1 MALPAPTLKESERRD
16 IMEHAYLILAHHNFD
31 TLAMLFRL
39 LDAPNNN
46 LYLHVDA
53 KAKDFNEEDLRSVLK
68 FSKLTM
74 LPRQVVYWGGYSQIE
89 ATLNLVEYALKDGF
103 DYCHSITGVDLP
115 LKTQSEIDRF
125 FTEHAG
131 YEFINFRPERYD
143 YAEYKCAYY
152 HPFVETKYNRK
163 YKFVRLADHAVAMLQ
178 KTLGLKRSDTKFYQ
192 GSAYFSIS
200 EDCAKYVISKK
211 DEIRKNYRYTVG
223 ADEAYLQTI
232 IMSSPFKDKLYRF
245 EEKYYGNAM
254 LVDWD
259 RSENRNNSP
268 HTFRISD
275 YDSLVGVDEGILFAR
290 KFDENIDSEIVHK
303 MFHYVNEKQINE
315 ANDNRT
321 HALKEHS
328 DQAVV
333 D

>member
-1 MALPAPTLKESERRD
+1 MALPAPTLEEVERRD
-16 IMEHAYLILAHHNFD
+16 NMEHAYLILAHHNFD
-31 TLAMLFRL
+31 TLTLLFRL

-53 KAKDFNEEDLRSVLK
+53 KAQGFHEEELRSVLK
-68 FSKLTM
+68 SSKLTV
-74 LPRQVVYWGGYSQIE
+74 LPPQIVYWGGYSQIE
-89 ATLNLVEYALKDGF
+89 ATLRLVEYALKDGF

-115 LKTQSEIDRF
+115 LKTQSEIDSF
-125 FTEHAG
+125 FTKHAG
-131 YEFINFRPERYD
+131 YEFINYRPERYE

-163 YKFVRLADHAVAMLQ
+163 YKAVRLLDHGVAMFQ
-178 KTLGLKRSDTKFYQ
+178 KTLGLKRSQTKFYQ

-200 EDCAKYVISKK
+200 EECAKYVLSKK
-211 DEIRKNYRYTVG
+211 DEIRKNYRYTIG
-223 ADEAYLQTI
+223 ADEAYLQTV
-232 IMSSPFKDKLYRF
+232 IMNSPFKDRLYRF

-275 YDSLVGVDEGILFAR
+275 YDNLIAVDEGILFAR
-290 KFDENIDSEIVHK
+290 KFDENIDAEIVK
-303 MFHYVNEKQINE
+303 KIFHYIDERQKSE
-315 ANDNRT
+315 GSDYRTLAAKENDQT
-321 HALKEHS
+321 
-328 DQAVV
+328 AVK
-333 D
+333 

>member
-53 KAKDFNEEDLRSVLK
+53 KAQDFNEEELRSVLK

-74 LPRQVVYWGGYSQIE
+74 LPRQIVYWGGYSQIE

-103 DYCHSITGVDLP
+103 DYCHTITGVDLP
-115 LKTQSEIDRF
+115 LKTQSEIDHF

-131 YEFINFRPERYD
+131 YEFIDYMPERYEC
-143 YAEYKCAYY
+143 AEYKCNYY
-152 HPFVETKYNRK
+152 HRFVETKYNRK
-163 YKFVRLADHAVAMLQ
+163 YKTVRLLDHGLAMFQ
-178 KTLGLKRSDTKFYQ
+178 KTLGLKRSNTQFYQ

-200 EDCAKYVISKK
+200 EDCAKYVISRKE
-211 DEIRKNYRYTVG
+211 EIRKNYRYTLG
-223 ADEAYLQTI
+223 ADESYLQTI
-232 IMSSPFKDKLYRF
+232 IMNSHFKDRLYRF

-259 RSENRNNSP
+259 RTENRHNSP

-275 YDSLVGVDEGILFAR
+275 YDSLISVDEGILFAR
-290 KFDENIDSEIVHK
+290 KFDENIDAEIVKK
-303 MFHYVNEKQINE
+303 MFQYIDEKQKKE
-315 ANDNRT
+315 ANGYQTVQKR
-321 HALKEHS
+321 E
-328 DQAVV
+328 
-333 D
+333 